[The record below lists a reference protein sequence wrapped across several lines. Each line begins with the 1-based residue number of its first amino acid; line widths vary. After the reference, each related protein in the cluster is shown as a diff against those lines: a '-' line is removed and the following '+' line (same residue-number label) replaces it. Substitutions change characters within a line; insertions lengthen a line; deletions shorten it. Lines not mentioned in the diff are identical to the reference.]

1 MSYEKVLARSLLL
14 DFFSVFIWLV
24 AIILVSIFIKKIL
37 PLGDPSNN
45 IVRKIVY
52 AILISGSVLVFCLS
66 ASEAYHIARDI
77 QDELYI
83 SADGSFTTNRDRMYF
98 KNENGE
104 QVLLKIRPILPDVES
119 CEKATIVYSKNSR
132 ILLEVI
138 LN

>member
-1 MSYEKVLARSLLL
+1 M
-14 DFFSVFIWLV
+14 
-24 AIILVSIFIKKIL
+24 
-37 PLGDPSNN
+37 
-45 IVRKIVY
+45 
-52 AILISGSVLVFCLS
+52 FCLS